1 MLNSLKATIVTAVL
15 AVAAATATVAV
26 AQDSP
31 SGSPTLLQELPADF
45 MSSATS
51 QRYVGYVEVASH
63 PAIAKAMAAATRN
76 YYAAL
81 VEAGFSKDDALRIV
95 ASSPS
100 PLPMGRD

>member
-1 MLNSLKATIVTAVL
+1 MLNPLKATIVAAVL
-15 AVAAATATVAV
+15 AVTAAAATVAV

-31 SGSPTLLQELPADF
+31 SASQALLQELPADF
-45 MSSATS
+45 MGSAS
-51 QRYVGYVEVASH
+51 RERYVAYAEVVSH

-76 YYAAL
+76 YYDAL
-81 VEAGFSKDDALRIV
+81 VKAGFSKDEALRIV